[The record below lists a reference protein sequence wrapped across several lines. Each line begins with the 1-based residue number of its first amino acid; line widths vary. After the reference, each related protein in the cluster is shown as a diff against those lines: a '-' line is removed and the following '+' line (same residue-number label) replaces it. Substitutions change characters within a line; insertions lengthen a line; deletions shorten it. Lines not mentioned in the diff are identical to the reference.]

1 MVFWENMRTDSES
14 YRQGEELFRR
24 GSVHPA
30 AGRTDALCYDV
41 GSTPPQRVCLL
52 ASGAAECTC
61 GQDQEPCCHVAA
73 AALAANGDGRLRR
86 FRQENELRLGEKMLG
101 VLGRAMPGG
110 ETVRLTP
117 ALRLYADGRVALGL
131 SVGQERLYAVR
142 SVADLLTCFAL
153 GTPLRLSAKFTYRPE
168 GMRFSREDERL
179 LTLLMNHIPLRTE
192 TLRQQEEGGAVADAR
207 PQGPQADGRFVL
219 MTGALL
225 HGVMRYFE
233 NHPFVLLMEDEKIA
247 HGAIRTV
254 ELPLCFAIDLSPTE
268 LTVRAE
274 GVESLR
280 LVSPDARY
288 VLWDGRVAHLHS
300 AQARVCRLLCQEG
313 RQVRYPARQAEE
325 TLATLLP
332 ALSAVG
338 TVVPSPE
345 LAQRLETAPL
355 KAAAY
360 LDLVGGN
367 VEARVEFHYGD
378 AVIDPFA
385 SSRGEE
391 KPPAEGGRM
400 LLRAVPK
407 ARCWTS
413 FQTRASWCAADAS
426 YSSDPRRFCDSAPRA
441 WRSWASCARSM
452 PPRRLKRSSPGA
464 SLLAPRSICA
474 ADGWC
479 LSCWRKGGLCRNCCR

>member
-153 GTPLRLSAKFTYRPE
+153 GMPLRLSAKFTYRPE

-192 TLRQQEEGGAVADAR
+192 TLRQQEEGGAAADAR

-313 RQVRYPARQAEE
+313 RQFRYPARQAEE

-345 LAQRLETAPL
+345 LAQRLETALL

-360 LDLVGGN
+360 LDSGGGQCGGAGGISLWRRRHRPLRFLPWGR
-367 VEARVEFHYGD
+367 EAPG
-378 AVIDPFA
+378 
-385 SSRGEE
+385 
-391 KPPAEGGRM
+391 GGRPHAAAGWPCRKRAAG
-400 LLRAVPK
+400 LLFRRGLRG
-407 ARCWTS
+407 ARRTHRT
-413 FQTRASWCAADAS
+413 QAIQG
-426 YSSDPRRFCDSAPRA
+426 DSAI
-441 WRSWASCARSM
+441 
-452 PPRRLKRSSPGA
+452 LHPGRGGA
-464 SLLAPRSICA
+464 GQAVR
-474 ADGWC
+474 
-479 LSCWRKGGLCRNCCR
+479 GLCLHGV

>member
-86 FRQENELRLGEKMLG
+86 FRQESELRLGEKMLG

-153 GTPLRLSAKFTYRPE
+153 GTPLRLSAKLTYRPE

-179 LTLLMNHIPLRTE
+179 LTLLMNHIPLRAE
-192 TLRQQEEGGAVADAR
+192 TLRQQEDGATADTR

-219 MTGALL
+219 ITGALL

-313 RQVRYPARQAEE
+313 RQFRYPARQAEE

-360 LDLVGGN
+360 LDLMGGN

-385 SSRGEE
+385 ASRGDQTAL
-391 KPPAEGGRM
+391 PEGGRL
-400 LLRAVPK
+400 LLRDG
-407 ARCWTS
+407 
-413 FQTRASWCAADAS
+413 RAE
-426 YSSDPRRFCDSAPRA
+426 SA
-441 WRSWASCARSM
+441 
-452 PPRRLKRSSPGA
+452 
-464 SLLAPRSICA
+464 LL
-474 ADGWC
+474 
-479 LSCWRKGGLCRNCCR
+479 N